1 MTHHTAEH
9 VLAEVA
15 VEATAEGDAHGQLVN
30 RSIEAL
36 EGPEV
41 IVKVGPL
48 STTLEGALDDVLHA
62 VVRAHKVIA
71 YSADRV
77 VTSVR
82 IESKQAGLRL
92 DEREAKAAGTR
103 GAL

>member
-1 MTHHTAEH
+1 MTHHAAEH

-15 VEATAEGDAHGQLVN
+15 VEPTAEGPAHGALVN

-48 STTLEGALDDVLHA
+48 STTLEGALDDVLRA
-62 VVRAHKVIA
+62 VGRAHKVIA
-71 YSADRV
+71 DSADRI

-82 IESKQAGLRL
+82 IESKPAGLGL
-92 DEREAKAAGTR
+92 AERDAKAAGTR
-103 GAL
+103 GAP